1 MVDVMDGCVV
11 MDGWMSVSLRW
22 MNVCVWV
29 DEWVGAIDGCVCGG
43 GGTDDVWNMD
53 CELFCAVERRAVR

>member
-1 MVDVMDGCVV
+1 MGVCGSMNGS
-11 MDGWMSVSLRW
+11 MRW
-22 MNVCVWV
+22 MNV
-29 DEWVGAIDGCVCGG
+29 G

>member
-1 MVDVMDGCVV
+1 MVDRMDGCVV

-29 DEWVGAIDGCVCGG
+29 DEWVDAMDECVCEGG
-43 GGTDDVWNMD
+43 GQMMCGTWIVSCFVQWN
-53 CELFCAVERRAVR
+53 EGR